1 MLILNIKKNL
11 DALISF
17 NIDGFSKKNI
27 FFFKFYILIK
37 LIFIYILIIPIRI
50 MIILINLF
58 STVNFKFR
66 YSIKKTPTAVT

>member
-37 LIFIYILIIPIRI
+37 LIFFSKIYL
-50 MIILINLF
+50 
-58 STVNFKFR
+58 
-66 YSIKKTPTAVT
+66 Y